1 MNERGVRQKYAKR
14 TAIAT
19 IAAKR
24 RADAAPGLYSAFSSG
39 PVPAGVPY
47 ICRQERFVPVSQ
59 THHPRAALC
68 KEFAVHHRNIIDIL

>member
-24 RADAAPGLYSAFSSG
+24 RADAAPGLYSALSTG

-47 ICRQERFVPVSQ
+47 ICRQEHFVPVSQ

-68 KEFAVHHRNIIDIL
+68 KEFAVHHRNIIET